1 MLARD
6 YTNVGS
12 KGFILE
18 AWTTEEI
25 VGDIGSIGSAQDG
38 AITISDKSGTV
49 QVMVPS
55 YVPSFRNSCRIY
67 MEPSSSVVSEVRRTH
82 GWGVELCPQVS
93 GVHAEPRV
101 VACASFTYC

>member
-1 MLARD
+1 MRTTDPPTHPTPRGNMLARD

-55 YVPSFRNSCRIY
+55 YVLV
-67 MEPSSSVVSEVRRTH
+67 SVTPAVST
-82 GWGVELCPQVS
+82 
-93 GVHAEPRV
+93 
-101 VACASFTYC
+101 